1 MPALSKTNKTPS
13 DRIVYYIEVQ
23 ETKEIYQKSVSL
35 IPQGLALLVSTQ
47 SDTQVAHAL
56 DGQDEP
62 SIPSEPSVRL
72 AGQGMAG

>member
-56 DGQDEP
+56 DGQDGP
-62 SIPSEPSVRL
+62 SILPGSPARL
-72 AGQGMAG
+72 VGRGMAG